1 MVRSVI
7 KEWEWKITNIRTE
20 TVFINIFRDRYS
32 PGSVGDAA
40 SVCGLQS
47 RGLCRIR
54 AHAGSRGAPLW
65 CQRRS
70 RGTPGSAEGLV
81 AVLNPDFTLSLTLV
95 KNYIYCIGSVCLDEL
110 SSLHVSSLVQ
120 FAPSPVPLQHTS
132 PAWLGFFLL
141 FVCFLRGKKKSPNI
155 LIKLIKCT
163 NTIGFHTE

>member
-20 TVFINIFRDRYS
+20 MVFINIFRDRYS

-81 AVLNPDFTLSLTLV
+81 AVLNPDFTLFLSPWHVLHWQCVSRWTILSP
-95 KNYIYCIGSVCLDEL
+95 CIFLGPVC
-110 SSLHVSSLVQ
+110 SQSCPPATYKSSLV
-120 FAPSPVPLQHTS
+120 
-132 PAWLGFFLL
+132 GFFFVVCL
-141 FVCFLRGKKKSPNI
+141 FSKGKKKKPKYLN
-155 LIKLIKCT
+155 
-163 NTIGFHTE
+163 